1 MSTRW
6 IAVGAGVV
14 ALLTLWAIWG
24 SQERSLAGLVGLSLL
39 GALALLALL
48 LFGKRSPRSMEEVI
62 HDIEGEPVL
71 ARAPRA
77 GLRTK
82 GDGSR

>member
-6 IAVGAGVV
+6 IAVLAGVV
-14 ALLTLWAIWG
+14 ALLTLWAVWG
-24 SQERSLAGLVGLSLL
+24 SQGRSLTGLVGLSLL
-39 GALALLALL
+39 GALALLASL
-48 LFGKRSPRSMEEVI
+48 LFAKRPPLSMEEVI

-71 ARAPRA
+71 APVPRA
-77 GLRTK
+77 DLRTK